1 MVLFIVAIVV
11 SLLIKMKLQVII
23 LLECIVLIVGKEN
36 GRKENIMKPTTN
48 SKTTAKVKSQ
58 PIKMT
63 KQEIKEWDD
72 LYQYVRSEIL
82 QYPTDIALSKHMI
95 MRLKGLREGKFYA
108 NKNHKSMGNYSYY
121 TILLTFKFCKQK
133 ILSALTT
140 KKFTNEQNKI
150 NYIMVIIEN
159 NINDIALRL
168 KAKEK
173 SEKVATKQI
182 DKVEIDI
189 IEQDNKPQSAK
200 TTKETNEQF
209 NNLTKGMW

>member
-1 MVLFIVAIVV
+1 
-11 SLLIKMKLQVII
+11 
-23 LLECIVLIVGKEN
+23 
-36 GRKENIMKPTTN
+36 MKPTTK
-48 SKTTAKVKSQ
+48 SKTTTKTKSQ

-82 QYPTDIALSKHMI
+82 QYPTDIALSKHMV

-108 NKNHKSMGNYSYY
+108 NKTHKPMGSYPY
-121 TILLTFKFCKQK
+121 PTILLTFKLCKQQ
-133 ILSALTT
+133 ILNALTT

-159 NINDIALRL
+159 NINDMALRL

-173 SEKVATKQI
+173 NEKVAKEQI
-182 DKVEIDI
+182 DKVNIDI
-189 IEQDNKPQSAK
+189 VEKNNMPQPTK
-200 TTKETNEQF
+200 TTKEANANF
-209 NNLTKGMW
+209 SNLTKGMW